1 MKNLFIVLFM
11 SIGALMSAQN
21 QLPNTISVGGEGKVM
36 VKPDEAVLYIGVE
49 TNNEDSKIAKTQ
61 NDAVMAKMI
70 DFLKKSG
77 VNAKDYKTEQV
88 SLYQRQ
94 DYQTKEKYFQASQS
108 IQIQITDLTKY
119 ESLMAGLIEAGANKI
134 NSVQFRSSEVEKYES
149 EARKKAVENA
159 QKKAKDYAETLGQNV
174 GKALMVYENNT
185 QTIFPRVGQ
194 MKAMAYAESDTA
206 TQTLAEG
213 EIEITAH
220 VNISFELK

>member
-11 SIGALMSAQN
+11 SIGTLMSAQN

-77 VNAKDYKTEQV
+77 VNSKDYKTEQV

-108 IQIQITDLTKY
+108 IQIQITELTKY

-159 QKKAKDYAETLGQNV
+159 RKKAKDYAETLGQNV

>member
-11 SIGALMSAQN
+11 SIGTLMSAQN

-49 TNNEDSKIAKTQ
+49 TNNEDAKIAKTQ

>member
-11 SIGALMSAQN
+11 SIGTLMSAQN

>member
-11 SIGALMSAQN
+11 SIGTLMSAQN

-174 GKALMVYENNT
+174 GKALMVYENST

>member
-11 SIGALMSAQN
+11 SIGTLMSAQN

-77 VNAKDYKTEQV
+77 VNSKDYKTEQV

-174 GKALMVYENNT
+174 GKALMVFENNT

>member
-49 TNNEDSKIAKTQ
+49 TNNEDAKIAKTQ

-159 QKKAKDYAETLGQNV
+159 RKKAKDYAETLGQNV

>member
-11 SIGALMSAQN
+11 SIGTLMSAQN

-77 VNAKDYKTEQV
+77 VNSKDYKTEQV

-194 MKAMAYAESDTA
+194 MQARAYAESDTA

>member
-49 TNNEDSKIAKTQ
+49 TNNEDAKIAKTQ

>member
-11 SIGALMSAQN
+11 SIGTLMSAQN

-49 TNNEDSKIAKTQ
+49 TNNEDAKIAKTQ

-159 QKKAKDYAETLGQNV
+159 RKKAKDYAETLGQNV

>member
-11 SIGALMSAQN
+11 SIGTLMSAQN

-77 VNAKDYKTEQV
+77 VNSKDYKTEQV

>member
-11 SIGALMSAQN
+11 SIGTLMSAQN

-77 VNAKDYKTEQV
+77 VNSKDYKTEQV

-174 GKALMVYENNT
+174 GKALMVYENST

>member
-11 SIGALMSAQN
+11 SIGTLMSAQN

-77 VNAKDYKTEQV
+77 VNSKDYKTEQV

-194 MKAMAYAESDTA
+194 MQAMAYAESDTA

>member
-11 SIGALMSAQN
+11 SIGTLMSAQN

-77 VNAKDYKTEQV
+77 VNSKDYKTEQV

-220 VNISFELK
+220 VNISFEFK

>member
-11 SIGALMSAQN
+11 SIGTLMSAQN

-77 VNAKDYKTEQV
+77 VNSKDYKTEQV

-159 QKKAKDYAETLGQNV
+159 RKKAKDYAETLGQNV